1 MSFDLWYQSRVSHDD
16 TLPGDGA
23 VVTNATVVTGSTI
36 NPLVVWSKDGNAV
49 VPNVPV
55 NKMLVRVQNFDK
67 KFEKMAI
74 IKTRKNQI
82 SLKFL
87 Y

>member
-55 NKMLVRVQNFDK
+55 NKMLVRVQNSDK
-67 KFEKMAI
+67 KI
-74 IKTRKNQI
+74 RKNRNNKN
-82 SLKFL
+82 SKK
-87 Y
+87 